1 MADIDS
7 NHDGKL
13 TAKDRTFGE
22 LKLGVDANSDGK
34 TDADE
39 LHGLA
44 DFGVVEINLDFAKG
58 SQVDNGNLLSMVS
71 SWKASDGST
80 HDMADVWFAKGR
92 ARAAA
97 PSAAELSAGPAADL
111 VGGAAADVA
120 APKHRAAVAVPVMAR
135 ARSLDDELLR
145 HATPLIRRAAD
156 ARTASEGAGKVG
168 PRPGSFRAGL
178 AFAVLPSQFLCV
190 LTPAVRSPRSRR
202 RPDVRFSPAVQH
214 MDAATSR

>member
-58 SQVDNGNLLSMVS
+58 SQVDNGNHAEHGVELESQRRQH
-71 SWKASDGST
+71 AR
-80 HDMADVWFAKGR
+80 HGR
-92 ARAAA
+92 RVVCQGQGTCCGT
-97 PSAAELSAGPAADL
+97 ECGGV
-111 VGGAAADVA
+111 VGGAGG
-120 APKHRAAVAVPVMAR
+120 RLGGR
-135 ARSLDDELLR
+135 
-145 HATPLIRRAAD
+145 
-156 ARTASEGAGKVG
+156 G
-168 PRPGSFRAGL
+168 
-178 AFAVLPSQFLCV
+178 CC
-190 LTPAVRSPRSRR
+190 
-202 RPDVRFSPAVQH
+202 
-214 MDAATSR
+214 